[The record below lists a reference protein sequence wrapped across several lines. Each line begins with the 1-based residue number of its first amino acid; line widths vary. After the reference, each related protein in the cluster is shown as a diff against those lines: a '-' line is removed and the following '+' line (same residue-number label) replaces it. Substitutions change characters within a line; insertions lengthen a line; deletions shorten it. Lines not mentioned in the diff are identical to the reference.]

1 MFNNSGLRDESL
13 LGTMQAL
20 AGYLID
26 DLQEIQQSGELLRLM
41 EHTDPDIRQEAMQIF
56 HELDHFIGSLGKI

>member
-1 MFNNSGLRDESL
+1 MFNEAGLMDESL

-26 DLQEIQQSGELLRLM
+26 DLHEIQKSGELLRLM
-41 EHTDPDIRQEAMQIF
+41 EHTDPDIRQEAIQIF
-56 HELDHFIGSLGKI
+56 NDLGRFIGDLGKV